1 MRTRPPLCTHWV
13 LLAAIA
19 AGAGAARADLAQTS
33 PFMPSGLSDTSAQGG
48 AGGPIELRGV
58 MSTSQGSEYCIYD
71 TAKKSSAWVALNEA
85 GNAFMVKSADPAS
98 DSVMVEYQGRTLKLV
113 LKAAKVASAGPVV
126 GGLVGNPSGVA
137 QSVVL
142 NPTPADEQRRLDA
155 VAAEVRRRRQE
166 REKAAQEAQAS
177 PNGPGAGALP
187 LPGR

>member
-1 MRTRPPLCTHWV
+1 
-13 LLAAIA
+13 
-19 AGAGAARADLAQTS
+19 
-33 PFMPSGLSDTSAQGG
+33 
-48 AGGPIELRGV
+48 
-58 MSTSQGSEYCIYD
+58 
-71 TAKKSSAWVALNEA
+71 
-85 GNAFMVKSADPAS
+85 
-98 DSVMVEYQGRTLKLV
+98 MVEYQGRTLRLV
-113 LKAAKVASAGPVV
+113 LKAAKVASAGPVMGV
-126 GGLVGNPSGVA
+126 VAGNPSAVT